1 MREIMTANI
10 AGNPKDDQN
19 EHGSNT
25 GTRKINLLVAR
36 VASFSYHLI
45 LIVAIAVL
53 SFLYFGLE
61 LELSSLQQATTNSAQ
76 QAQLALLQK
85 EQAQQHDKLEELDSQ
100 RLILLQ
106 QMEQALAL
114 AADDTLHQQ
123 LSLVQA
129 QIEALRQQRGADL
142 TTLLASSSRLQEVAA
157 MLAQAERLYLYEQ
170 RLDAALN
177 LYELVEKTLVVQV
190 KSTPLE
196 AVLAQVSLEK
206 QFLQESTQLPTD
218 RLLNRLSSLQQN
230 FQALKLEY
238 DYDNSSINEANNEDF
253 WLDTKKVLSSLFIV
267 TEEDNLQIYAPS
279 MVMILR
285 EQLILQIEV
294 ARIALLRGRQ
304 SLWQGTMDRLY
315 RQLEPYMNHGEV
327 AAMLNEL
334 ADLQQQQVE
343 MPLARLGTARAQL
356 ESYLEAQT
364 AAVGLSSEINHVT
377 ELESK
382 L

>member
-1 MREIMTANI
+1 MTANI

-315 RQLEPYMNHGEV
+315 RQLKPYMNHGEV

>member
-1 MREIMTANI
+1 MTANI

>member
-315 RQLEPYMNHGEV
+315 RQLKPYMNHGEV

-364 AAVGLSSEINHVT
+364 AAVGLSSEINYVT

-382 L
+382 